1 MSKKTATAYIIF
13 TFHSDLTVLYRNFA
27 FKKRSWSSFNKLQ
40 NTFNNRSKTD
50 GNLTYSTHKFLILNC
65 PQTCRDHSCKV
76 IISLSTFNPTMPL
89 DAGWYPIMS
98 WDITSSHRDDTF
110 APWVFNL
117 LWLGQAKKL
126 CTCLVVILF
135 VEPLKRRLRLVLTS
149 LSSITFYDH

>member
-98 WDITSSHRDDTF
+98 WDITSSHTSHHECSTCSDLGRLKSF
-110 APWVFNL
+110 ALVWSWSYL
-117 LWLGQAKKL
+117 L
-126 CTCLVVILF
+126 
-135 VEPLKRRLRLVLTS
+135 S
-149 LSSITFYDH
+149 LSKEGLDLF